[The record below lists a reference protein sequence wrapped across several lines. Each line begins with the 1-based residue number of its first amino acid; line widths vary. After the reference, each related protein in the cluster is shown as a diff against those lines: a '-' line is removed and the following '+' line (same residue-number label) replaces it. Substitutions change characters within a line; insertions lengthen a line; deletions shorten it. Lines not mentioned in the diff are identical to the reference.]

1 MKKLLIAIVFVTVIS
16 GCQTSET
23 RPTSQPEAT
32 PIPTAAEEISTDSR
46 TDKYEITVRDQSYG
60 VDEIFAQKDVPLV
73 ISLRNQIEQPINV
86 TIDELS
92 VRSDPVN
99 FGEVVEIE
107 IPTDQLGEFEMYSSI
122 GNRKNPDFSTLLTIE

>member
-16 GCQTSET
+16 GCQAANTASES
-23 RPTSQPEAT
+23 PPEAT
-32 PIPTAAEEISTDSR
+32 PIPVVAEESTTDSTIDR
-46 TDKYEITVRDQSYG
+46 YEITVRDQSYG

-73 ISLRNQIEQPINV
+73 ISLRNQIKQPINV

-122 GNRKNPDFSTLLTIE
+122 GNRKNPNFSALLTIE